1 MVLHRTAFAFSPLSL
16 WERVRV
22 RAEANAQGQASRS
35 ASTPN
40 TSQPCCNNKDD
51 ASHTA
56 LKSWG
61 SLLWPLI
68 SYKQRNKLLAA

>member
-40 TSQPCCNNKDD
+40 TSQPCCNNNDD

-61 SLLWPLI
+61 SRLWPLI
-68 SYKQRNKLLAA
+68 SDKQRNKFFAA